1 MKYLAD
7 THILL
12 WAMEN
17 DLEQSKLP
25 EKAKLILLD
34 ADSEIYFSYVNVLEM
49 ALKHIRYPEK
59 IC

>member
-34 ADSEIYFSYVNVLEM
+34 ADSEIYFSFVNGSEV
-49 ALKHIRYPEK
+49 ALKHIRHPEK
-59 IC
+59 TY